1 MSRAFESNNGLD
13 KDTHVKNT
21 FMSTRFAD
29 KKVSSV
35 GSFQPS

>member
-1 MSRAFESNNGLD
+1 MSRDSEPDKYLD

-35 GSFQPS
+35 GSILPF